1 MSTERPVARRGT
13 ATVMSVTGTYRGE
26 TARLDADFTHDT
38 VSLVL
43 VERGELVVEERLA
56 DPSAVRLRL
65 DDDAVVWGER
75 VFWPAADAID
85 QAEALVTQ
93 VAVARGRPVPVVRRP
108 AAVAP
113 PTVATTPARRRV
125 GPAGWSLSVVVW
137 LASLTVDVFS
147 SVHYISQRDE
157 PIVCGSLDSGISYP
171 PFIAVVVLA
180 GYALR
185 RVHVHAGSLDH
196 AMSWRHPGPPPEHHA
211 RLLRV
216 VAWTI
221 IVAAAVALAVFFV
234 SYEVRPHVC
243 LD

>member
-1 MSTERPVARRGT
+1 MSTERPVAGGGT
-13 ATVMSVTGTYRGE
+13 AAVMSVTGTYRGE

-56 DPSAVRLRL
+56 DQSAVRLRL

-75 VFWPAADAID
+75 VFWPADDAID

-108 AAVAP
+108 PEVAP

-137 LASLTVDVFS
+137 LASLTVDVLS

-157 PIVCGSLDSGISYP
+157 PIVCGSGISYL

-185 RVHVHAGSLDH
+185 RVHVHAGSLGN
-196 AMSWRHPGPPPEHHA
+196 AMNWRHPGPWPEHHA

-234 SYEVRPHVC
+234 SFEVRPHVC

>member
-1 MSTERPVARRGT
+1 MMSI
-13 ATVMSVTGTYRGE
+13 TGTYRGE

-65 DDDAVVWGER
+65 DDDAVIWGER
-75 VFWPAADAID
+75 VFWPADDAID

-93 VAVARGRPVPVVRRP
+93 VAVARGSPVPVVRRP

-125 GPAGWSLSVVVW
+125 GPAGWSLSVGVW
-137 LASLTVDVFS
+137 LASLTIDVFS

-157 PIVCGSLDSGISYP
+157 LIVCGSGISNL

-185 RVHVHAGSLDH
+185 RVQVHAGSLGH
-196 AMSWRHPGPPPEHHA
+196 AMNWRHPGPRPGHHA

-221 IVAAAVALAVFFV
+221 IVAAAVALAVYFV
-234 SYEVRPHVC
+234 SFEARPHVC